1 MQLLANRSFKQNC
14 AYCYILSKPL
24 LEISG
29 TSKGRI
35 EGHSHFLYATA
46 SFFFPDI
53 LHVESSPVSHLVLY
67 IISQKQLVEA
77 LELMLFSHYSVTA
90 GISTKFP
97 SFNPHLYLSLIK
109 NKNK

>member
-1 MQLLANRSFKQNC
+1 MPTAIFCPNLCLKSQELQRAELRGILIFCMQRHRS
-14 AYCYILSKPL
+14 
-24 LEISG
+24 
-29 TSKGRI
+29 
-35 EGHSHFLYATA
+35 
-46 SFFFPDI
+46 FFPDI

-109 NKNK
+109 K